1 MMANQAMDISADG
14 SDPAPGR
21 ESGIVEVERKASVVI
36 GSPMNGSPDRPAMN
50 GTAMNSPLLGVE
62 SAAQRGHEIEID
74 LAVDALAVDA
84 REPRASLANAATL
97 ANGTPGDGA
106 TLAGNSPGALDEET
120 IQVLDDE
127 IESADVPPRPNLPSS
142 ILSRVSLTPGGEAH
156 SRPPP
161 PSLRPRGSSP
171 SLPPPRRSSR
181 VGAPLGSS
189 LPPPSDQWI
198 LANKTLEIGRAH
210 ARIIALEEQVAFRD
224 ARIQTL
230 EERLA
235 NARQKLEELES
246 KLGSAPSTRSAL
258 GSTRSNGTLSKN
270 QPGPAGNGLGSD
282 GPGSNGLSGNGAG
295 SPGLGGSPAGKP
307 ASTIVAA
314 APKKVRAPQERRE
327 DDAFTPEP
335 PGVAATEAEFDG
347 ASDEDDADLDA
358 DGLHPASGG
367 PEDLRQ
373 INGIG
378 PRFEAALRKQGIT
391 RLSQIAAWSDAD
403 VRQVAKALKIPK
415 SRIVK
420 GRWVE
425 AAREMIGSRAT
436 SE

>member
-1 MMANQAMDISADG
+1 
-14 SDPAPGR
+14 
-21 ESGIVEVERKASVVI
+21 
-36 GSPMNGSPDRPAMN
+36 
-50 GTAMNSPLLGVE
+50 
-62 SAAQRGHEIEID
+62 
-74 LAVDALAVDA
+74 
-84 REPRASLANAATL
+84 
-97 ANGTPGDGA
+97 
-106 TLAGNSPGALDEET
+106 
-120 IQVLDDE
+120 
-127 IESADVPPRPNLPSS
+127 
-142 ILSRVSLTPGGEAH
+142 
-156 SRPPP
+156 
-161 PSLRPRGSSP
+161 
-171 SLPPPRRSSR
+171 LPPPRRSSR

-235 NARQKLEELES
+235 GARRKIEELES
-246 KLGSAPSTRSAL
+246 RLSSVPSSPRSAPSR
-258 GSTRSNGTLSKN
+258 
-270 QPGPAGNGLGSD
+270 
-282 GPGSNGLSGNGAG
+282 
-295 SPGLGGSPAGKP
+295 
-307 ASTIVAA
+307 
-314 APKKVRAPQERRE
+314 APQKARAPQERRE

-335 PGVAATEAEFDG
+335 PGATEADFDVAADD
-347 ASDEDDADLDA
+347 ASGSIDDADDLDLDI

-367 PEDLRQ
+367 PEDLRR

>member
-1 MMANQAMDISADG
+1 MANQAMDISADG

-36 GSPMNGSPDRPAMN
+36 GSPMNASPDSPVMSSP
-50 GTAMNSPLLGVE
+50 AMNSPLLGGSALERPAVMDRPVVE
-62 SAAQRGHEIEID
+62 RPMLDSSAAAFAGVAAPVEGAAQRGHDIEID
-74 LAVDALAVDA
+74 LEVAAL
-84 REPRASLANAATL
+84 EPRTSAL
-97 ANGTPGDGA
+97 ANGATPV
-106 TLAGNSPGALDEET
+106 GNSPAALDEET

-127 IESADVPPRPNLPSS
+127 IESAEVPRPTQPSS
-142 ILSRVSLTPGGEAH
+142 ILSRVSLSPPGSLY

-161 PSLRPRGSSP
+161 PSLRPRASSP

-246 KLGSAPSTRSAL
+246 RLNSVPSRPRSAL
-258 GSTRSNGTLSKN
+258 GSSLTSVPQK
-270 QPGPAGNGLGSD
+270 A
-282 GPGSNGLSGNGAG
+282 
-295 SPGLGGSPAGKP
+295 
-307 ASTIVAA
+307 
-314 APKKVRAPQERRE
+314 RAPQERRE

-335 PGVAATEAEFDG
+335 PGTTEVDAAADD
-347 ASDEDDADLDA
+347 ASDDADDLDLDT
-358 DGLHPASGG
+358 DGSQPASGG
-367 PEDLRQ
+367 PEDLRR

>member
-1 MMANQAMDISADG
+1 M
-14 SDPAPGR
+14 
-21 ESGIVEVERKASVVI
+21 
-36 GSPMNGSPDRPAMN
+36 DRPVIER
-50 GTAMNSPLLGVE
+50 SLLDGAAAAAAGAAPVQI
-62 SAAQRGHEIEID
+62 SAQRGHDIEID
-74 LAVDALAVDA
+74 LEV
-84 REPRASLANAATL
+84 ATLEQRPSAL
-97 ANGTPGDGA
+97 ANGATANGA
-106 TLAGNSPGALDEET
+106 TLAGNSQAAPEEET

-127 IESADVPPRPNLPSS
+127 IESAEVPPRPTHPSGF
-142 ILSRVSLTPGGEAH
+142 LARVSLTPAGSM

-161 PSLRPRGSSP
+161 PSLRPRASST

-235 NARQKLEELES
+235 SARRKLEELES
-246 KLGSAPSTRSAL
+246 RLSAVPSAPRSAL
-258 GSTRSNGTLSKN
+258 AAPSRASNTT
-270 QPGPAGNGLGSD
+270 
-282 GPGSNGLSGNGAG
+282 AG
-295 SPGLGGSPAGKP
+295 SVPKVAVPKLANVPKA
-307 ASTIVAA
+307 ASAAKVAL
-314 APKKVRAPQERRE
+314 APQERRE

-335 PGVAATEAEFDG
+335 PGMTEAGDV
-347 ASDEDDADLDA
+347 DDVDDPDLDT
-358 DGLHPASGG
+358 DGLHPPSGG
-367 PEDLRQ
+367 PEDLRR